1 MTPPGRRRR
10 GIHGLLS
17 VAMLTGF
24 SLAGASI
31 LFAVLSDYADIA
43 TSSPRCGISDVLL
56 HGTGTDRAYF
66 AATVHNLGSVPI
78 ESVNATFADPDGD
91 RHGFVGQNVSIPPGG
106 SWGASDSFQAS
117 VGDSGIRTVYAAAAF
132 EDGSVAHC
140 IM

>member
-24 SLAGASI
+24 SLTGASL
-31 LFAVLSDYADIA
+31 LFVALSDHADIA
-43 TSSPRCGISDVLL
+43 TSSARCGISDVLL
-56 HGTGTDRAYF
+56 HGTGPDRAYF
-66 AATVHNLGSVPI
+66 AVTIHNLGSVPVG
-78 ESVNATFADPDGD
+78 SVNATFADPDGD
-91 RHGFVGQNVSIPPGG
+91 RHGFTGQKIRIPPGG
-106 SWGASDSFQAS
+106 AWSDSGSFQAS
-117 VGDSGIRTVYAAAAF
+117 VGDSGIRTVYASAAF